1 MNQPAFPSIE
11 MLFRATA
18 PELQS
23 AASPGQTLPVVIEP
37 AKPVHRIRRQLDTVG
52 KHLENKVVVCETYD
66 EELAIL
72 VLDGFE
78 SSPQV
83 AEVKL
88 QLQRRYPK
96 VPVNVYAHT
105 AVDLLT
111 YAKAHGESVDTS
123 RQLSSNYQKALED
136 MVQFA
141 VENRASDI
149 TLDICD
155 DKAASPVSYKID
167 GRQIRL
173 PQWVMK
179 TDRLEEIVN
188 IAWQGVTGGSQS
200 SFNKQVE
207 SQGVYT
213 LPVGNRH
220 FKLRFQSI
228 INDDGPSVSLR
239 LLEQRSVMPLADYG
253 YLPSQLDLLNRYKNS
268 RSGFIVFS
276 GKVDSGKTTSLTAL
290 MATLPKHY
298 KAFMLEDPVEIMLDD
313 VYQITLARPV
323 DGSGDENY
331 SQKLMALK
339 RAAPDAISLGE
350 VRDKLNAKAVA
361 DVGGMGIL
369 GLFTVHASSA
379 LHAPQK
385 LWSESVGVPKD
396 FLSSPGMFKLFVH
409 QALVPR
415 LCPEPGCAKPL
426 HTLTEDGGIDQDG
439 VLQNGAY
446 WQRYIKLM
454 ETTFKIDASSMKVR
468 NHLGCE
474 KCRRPYFDDL
484 NGFAGRQLLAE
495 MIEIN
500 KHYELMRLIGQGD
513 ALGMYLYANTLKR
526 EGIAH
531 PDMTNKTIVEC
542 GLYWALNGVVDP
554 RDVEQATEPFANLIL
569 QPRYE

>member
-1 MNQPAFPSIE
+1 MNKPVIPSIE
-11 MLFRATA
+11 MLFQVTA
-18 PELQS
+18 PEVLGAESPIQS
-23 AASPGQTLPVVIEP
+23 LPAALGS
-37 AKPVHRIRRQLDTVG
+37 AKPVHRIRRLLDSVG
-52 KHLENKVVVCETYD
+52 KQLENKVVVCETFD
-66 EELAIL
+66 QEVAIL
-72 VLDGFE
+72 VLEGFE
-78 SSPQV
+78 TSPQV
-83 AEVKL
+83 AEIKL
-88 QLQRRYPK
+88 QMQRRYPK
-96 VPVNVYAHT
+96 TPVVVYAHSP
-105 AVDLLT
+105 VELLT
-111 YAKAHGESVDTS
+111 YAKAQGDSIDS
-123 RQLSSNYQKALED
+123 GRQLSSNYEKALED
-136 MVQFA
+136 MVHFA

-149 TLDICD
+149 TLDICE
-155 DKAASPVSYKID
+155 DKPASPVSYKID

-173 PQWVMK
+173 DRWLMK

-213 LPVGNRH
+213 LPVGNRQ

-228 INDDGPSVSLR
+228 INDDGPSISLR
-239 LLEQRSVMPLADYG
+239 LLEQRSVMPLANYG
-253 YLPSQLDLLNRYKNS
+253 YLPSHLELLNRYKNS

-276 GKVDSGKTTSLTAL
+276 GKVDSGKTTSLSAL

-298 KAFMLEDPVEIMLDD
+298 KAFMLEDPVEIIIEG

-331 SQKLMALK
+331 TRKLMALK

-350 VRDKLNAKAVA
+350 VRDELNAKAVA

-385 LWSESVGVPKD
+385 LWSESVGIPKD

-415 LCPEPGCAKPL
+415 LCSCAKPL
-426 HTLTEDGGIDQDG
+426 QSLTEYGGFDQDG
-439 VLQNGAY
+439 IFQDGGY
-446 WQRYIKLM
+446 WQQYIQVM
-454 ETTFKIDASSMKVR
+454 EAAFKIKTSGMRVR
-468 NHLGCE
+468 NHHGCD

-513 ALGMYLYANTLKR
+513 ALGMYLQANTLKR
-526 EGIAH
+526 EDIDH

-542 GLYWALNGVVDP
+542 GLYWALKGVVDP
-554 RDVEQATEPFANLIL
+554 RDVEQATESFANLIL
-569 QPRYE
+569 QPRYR

>member
-11 MLFRATA
+11 TLFRATA
-18 PELQS
+18 PDLQS
-23 AASPGQTLPVVIEP
+23 DASPRQTLPVAIEP
-37 AKPVHRIRRQLDTVG
+37 AKPVHRIRRKLDTVG
-52 KHLENKVVVCETYD
+52 KHLENKVVVCETFDD
-66 EELAIL
+66 EVAIL

-83 AEVKL
+83 SEVKL
-88 QLQRRYPK
+88 QLQRRYSK
-96 VPVNVYAHT
+96 MPVKVYAHT

-111 YAKAHGESVDTS
+111 YAKAHDDSVDTS

-136 MVQFA
+136 MVHFA

-155 DKAASPVSYKID
+155 DKPASPVSFKID

-207 SQGVYT
+207 SQGVYS

-228 INDDGPSVSLR
+228 INDEGPSVSLR
-239 LLEQRSVMPLADYG
+239 LLEQRSVMPLANYG
-253 YLPSQLDLLNRYKNS
+253 YLPSHLELLNRYKNS

-276 GKVDSGKTTSLTAL
+276 GKVDSGKTTSLSAL
-290 MATLPKHY
+290 IAMLPKHY
-298 KAFMLEDPVEIMLDD
+298 KTFMLEDPVEIIIDG

-323 DGSGDENY
+323 DGSGDKNY

-350 VRDKLNAKAVA
+350 VRDGLNAKAVA

-415 LCPEPGCAKPL
+415 LCSCANPL
-426 HTLTEDGGIDQDG
+426 HSLTEQGGVDQDG
-439 VLQNGAY
+439 VFQDGSY
-446 WQRYIKLM
+446 WQQYIQLM
-454 ETTFKIDASSMKVR
+454 ETAFTIDASGMKVR
-468 NHLGCE
+468 NHLGCDE
-474 KCRRPYFDDL
+474 CRRPYFSDL

-500 KHYELMRLIGQGD
+500 KHYDLMRLIGQGD
-513 ALGMYLYANTLKR
+513 ALGMYLHANTLKH
-526 EGIAH
+526 EDISH

-542 GLYWALNGVVDP
+542 GLYWALKGVVDP
-554 RDVEQATEPFANLIL
+554 RDVEQATEPFANLIN
-569 QPRYE
+569 QPRYQ